1 MAKYDRGVGGE
12 LKLLNLGGGG
22 EGVGC
27 RETKNLGDELLLLEI
42 AAFGILLYL

>member
-12 LKLLNLGGGG
+12 LKLLNLGGGD
-22 EGVGC
+22 GVGC